1 MKADKTGV
9 CRFEKMKE
17 TVTVGDIF
25 ELHCEWPLSVILSKP
40 VRIELNQSEESEGVQ
55 SPKSPYSLFVLDTVR
70 ILPGRGVFKVT
81 GYKPGNYNTGLSLV
95 SDKGVVKVPPVS
107 WQVNSVIP
115 EEKKE
120 SIKPYPPYGPWPD
133 PLPLWYWSLGL
144 LTILGFIVF
153 LSVKTYFF
161 VSRKKKIKEVKRRL
175 KNKKPFREFIS
186 QLNLL
191 IRETG
196 NKKAA
201 ATIKKVDKNFR
212 LFLENEFFISALE
225 EKPQKIIR
233 QLKKYYPG
241 LGRAR
246 DVFDFFTEVNKL
258 SSEKVKSEDSEQIL
272 DMAREAA
279 IACLEKKERK

>member
-1 MKADKTGV
+1 MKANETGV

-25 ELHCEWPLSVILSKP
+25 ELHCEWPLSVILSEP

-55 SPKSPYSLFVLDTVR
+55 SQKSPYSLFVLDTVH

-95 SDKGVVKVPPVS
+95 SDKGVVKVQPVS
-107 WQVNSVIP
+107 WRVNSVIP

-120 SIKPYPPYGPWPD
+120 SMMPYPPYGPWRD
-133 PLPLWYWSLGL
+133 SLPLWYWSLGL

-153 LSVKTYFF
+153 LSVKTYVFI
-161 VSRKKKIKEVKRRL
+161 SRKKKIEEIKGRL
-175 KNKKPFREFIS
+175 KNKKPFREFVS

-191 IRETG
+191 VRETG
-196 NKKAA
+196 NKKAEEI
-201 ATIKKVDKNFR
+201 IKKVDKNFR

-225 EKPQKIIR
+225 EKPQRIIK
-233 QLKKYYPG
+233 QLKKYYPEFG
-241 LGRAR
+241 NAS
-246 DVFDFFTEVNKL
+246 DIFDFFTEVNKL
-258 SSEKVKSEDSEQIL
+258 SSEKVKPEDSEQIL

-279 IACLEKKERK
+279 ITCLEKKEGN